1 MVLVSVRIVLAFTVA
16 VVLVLPA
23 VPAAADAV
31 DSAVASTRGSALPN
45 RAELEQVANASASR
59 QAANLQ
65 IAHTSLSSLTSIC
78 SNAGEIVGAAS
89 SIQRVFE
96 LFMESGYHRDLLLSS
111 TWTAMGTGAV
121 TGTDGKIYVS
131 VVFCRE
137 LGPSSAPT
145 PAPTPTPAPA
155 PAAPPPPPTSTATQ
169 TASVAAPVSPA
180 LAAPASPTYPAFDE
194 VLARLLDGDLVD
206 LWLQSFDPS
215 ATSPTLGPSSFLP
228 LAAWTTPTAPALI

>member
-1 MVLVSVRIVLAFTVA
+1 MVLLFMRSVLAFTVA

-31 DSAVASTRGSALPN
+31 DSAVASNRGSALPV

-78 SNAGEIVGAAS
+78 SSAGEIVGAAAS
-89 SIQRVFE
+89 VQRVFE
-96 LFMESGYHRDLLLSS
+96 LFMESGYHRDLLRSS
-111 TWTAMGTGAV
+111 SWTAIGTGAV

-137 LGPSSAPT
+137 LNPASAPSPA
-145 PAPTPTPAPA
+145 PAPTP
-155 PAAPPPPPTSTATQ
+155 PPPGPTPTP
-169 TASVAAPVSPA
+169 TASVTGASS
-180 LAAPASPTYPAFDE
+180 LAAPKEAPLIFPAFDE
-194 VLARLLDGDLVD
+194 VLARLLAGDLED
-206 LWLQSFDPS
+206 LWFQSFDSS
-215 ATSPTLGPSSFLP
+215 ATVPTLGPSIFLP
-228 LAAWTTPTAPALI
+228 LAAWTTPTAPALA

>member
-1 MVLVSVRIVLAFTVA
+1 MVLLFMRSVLAFTVA

-31 DSAVASTRGSALPN
+31 DSAVASTRGSALPV

-78 SNAGEIVGAAS
+78 SSAGEIVGAAAS
-89 SIQRVFE
+89 VQRVFE

-111 TWTAMGTGAV
+111 AWTAMGTGAV

-137 LGPSSAPT
+137 LNPASAPS
-145 PAPTPTPAPA
+145 PAPA
-155 PAAPPPPPTSTATQ
+155 PSPPPPGPTPP
-169 TASVAAPVSPA
+169 TASVVGPSS
-180 LAAPASPTYPAFDE
+180 LAAPALASPVFPAFDE
-194 VLARLLDGDLVD
+194 VLARLLAGDLDD
-206 LWLQSFDPS
+206 LWFQSFDSS
-215 ATSPTLGPSSFLP
+215 ATAPTLGPSMFLP
-228 LAAWTTPTAPALI
+228 LAAWTTPTAPALA